1 MIATHGRV
9 MRKVARL
16 CQEVVSAGVIAADA
30 VFGAVAQMRYA
41 EAVSTMDADILVAL
55 PTRSGPDILR
65 PIYEYCTARGYRIE
79 GEAIRVGE
87 WPAQFIPASS
97 PLNEESMR
105 EAEVAEIEGVP
116 LRVVR
121 ADHLALIALSTDPLH
136 DGIRF
141 CEPCSA
147 GAIGGATWTLRRAE
161 ALQGAIP
168 GMIRWDDAMDERIKE
183 LLEKQAAWQR
193 SRAALSWEEKLRLS
207 LVMRETQ
214 RALSKSGRSER
225 KDIVQPPSSSQPT

>member
-1 MIATHGRV
+1 

-79 GEAIRVGE
+79 GAAIRVGE
-87 WPAQFIPASS
+87 WPVQFIPAFS
-97 PLNEESMR
+97 PLTEESMR

-121 ADHLALIALSTDPLH
+121 ADHLALIALSTGRPKYFARILSMMESGSVSLAVLEPLAARH
-136 DGIRF
+136 GLSAELKRF
-141 CEPCSA
+141 
-147 GAIGGATWTLRRAE
+147 RA
-161 ALQGAIP
+161 
-168 GMIRWDDAMDERIKE
+168 RF
-183 LLEKQAAWQR
+183 
-193 SRAALSWEEKLRLS
+193 
-207 LVMRETQ
+207 LV
-214 RALSKSGRSER
+214 
-225 KDIVQPPSSSQPT
+225 